1 MRKILLMI
9 LVIVSFQAFGQ
20 NPTNYQYRTVRE
32 RLIAMMTDSGLHFP
46 RYNTT
51 PFSRTGISTHSGQVG
66 IDTINHGAF
75 FLSGDKWRNFGSL
88 SFETKLL
95 NGGIVTWDSVLKFT
109 VSPAVYYING
119 AYNTSSSTSLTLDA
133 AHATLDRIDLIYLD
147 SSGAKKITGTAAA
160 SPAEPNLPP
169 NSIRL
174 TAVQVSATVT
184 SPSLIDTLMIYDENV
199 EWTGAATSVTTDFN
213 GTTNPCHF
221 VKTTDLGA
229 VTSASY
235 IEYTRSSALR
245 ISDYTVLKFYLR
257 LKATFAANT
266 QLQISWRRGGVLKST
281 SLNLA
286 SGNYGYLRSASGC
299 QLITIPMSAF
309 SFLSDSIDAIR
320 FQFTGSNASGCY
332 LDFIQIQSGIIQT
345 QPGQGS
351 RFAVSGE
358 DAVATQ
364 NRYFNGRD
372 TYFFSLDS
380 ILSFA
385 LAARETRFK
394 NIAGSNWLQ
403 YTSAGLN
410 IDPLSTSIPLNFNNI
425 PYNSSAGLVHL
436 AIDTTVTPHRLYRK
450 TASGSTPTLQQVLDA
465 GSTLTST
472 ETILTGSDALQI
484 SGSSTPFL
492 ATSTGSPAASLTVN
506 PANFPLSVPILVLH
520 RTTTGTAPNNIAGGV
535 HYYIENASG
544 IEVIANEIEGVLSD
558 VTNGSET
565 SQLNVFGLNAGARE
579 AFMNI
584 QKDLVRVNNNA
595 DTLATKA
602 YARSV
607 GGSGGGEA
615 NTASNLAGNGI
626 GIWKDKSG
634 VDLRFKRLKAGDGIG
649 ITDNTDSVTI
659 SSTISISNN
668 EPWYQYYLTTT
679 GAITADAY
687 HWAAAGTG
695 ASIANFSS
703 SSIPDGWLH
712 GQIMSTGTTS
722 TGWAYHYAAA
732 TPGTS
737 YGIISI
743 NTSYRYNYGEKI
755 RFEDL
760 SDGTETYTYFTG
772 FIDDVTSFG
781 AVVDG
786 AGFRYAHTDSSG
798 AWIMWTKSNS
808 TLTEDAAATTVAAD
822 TDYELEI
829 TIIGGV
835 AYFYINKTLAG
846 TIGTNVPS
854 GSTRNTTTGNSFEKS
869 AGTTARLAY
878 IEWMAYGKRRN

>member
-109 VSPAVYYING
+109 VSAAVYYING
-119 AYNTSSSTSLTLDA
+119 AYHTSSSTSLTLDA

-147 SSGAKKITGTAAA
+147 SAGAKKITGTAAA

-174 TAVQVSATVT
+174 TAVQVNATVT

-221 VKTTDLGA
+221 IKTTDLGA

>member
-1 MRKILLMI
+1 VTRTSSAASAPSMI
-9 LVIVSFQAFGQ
+9 IDNSGAGTALNVYNNGDTKSLQNLSYPSANNIVVYPLAVINDQAPGAADGAGIGMEFRTSTVSNNSGHANALQGRISYFWEESTDAS
-20 NPTNYQYRTVRE
+20 RTSQVN
-32 RLIAMMTDSGLHFP
+32 LTGID
-46 RYNTT
+46 NTT
-51 PFSRTGISTHSGQVG
+51 
-66 IDTINHGAF
+66 
-75 FLSGDKWRNFGSL
+75 
-88 SFETKLL
+88 
-95 NGGIVTWDSVLKFT
+95 
-109 VSPAVYYING
+109 
-119 AYNTSSSTSLTLDA
+119 
-133 AHATLDRIDLIYLD
+133 
-147 SSGAKKITGTAAA
+147 
-160 SPAEPNLPP
+160 
-169 NSIRL
+169 
-174 TAVQVSATVT
+174 
-184 SPSLIDTLMIYDENV
+184 
-199 EWTGAATSVTTDFN
+199 
-213 GTTNPCHF
+213 
-221 VKTTDLGA
+221 
-229 VTSASY
+229 
-235 IEYTRSSALR
+235 
-245 ISDYTVLKFYLR
+245 
-257 LKATFAANT
+257 
-266 QLQISWRRGGVLKST
+266 
-281 SLNLA
+281 
-286 SGNYGYLRSASGC
+286 
-299 QLITIPMSAF
+299 
-309 SFLSDSIDAIR
+309 
-320 FQFTGSNASGCY
+320 
-332 LDFIQIQSGIIQT
+332 
-345 QPGQGS
+345 
-351 RFAVSGE
+351 
-358 DAVATQ
+358 
-364 NRYFNGRD
+364 
-372 TYFFSLDS
+372 
-380 ILSFA
+380 
-385 LAARETRFK
+385 
-394 NIAGSNWLQ
+394 
-403 YTSAGLN
+403 
-410 IDPLSTSIPLNFNNI
+410 
-425 PYNSSAGLVHL
+425 
-436 AIDTTVTPHRLYRK
+436 
-450 TASGSTPTLQQVLDA
+450 
-465 GSTLTST
+465 T
-472 ETILTGSDALQI
+472 ET
-484 SGSSTPFL
+484 
-492 ATSTGSPAASLTVN
+492 
-506 PANFPLSVPILVLH
+506 
-520 RTTTGTAPNNIAGGV
+520 
-535 HYYIENASG
+535 
-544 IEVIANEIEGVLSD
+544 
-558 VTNGSET
+558 
-565 SQLNVFGLNAGARE
+565 
-579 AFMNI
+579 FMNI

-854 GSTRNTTTGNSFEKS
+854 GYTRNTTTGNSFEKS

>member
-174 TAVQVSATVT
+174 TAVQVNATVT

-221 VKTTDLGA
+221 IKTTDLGA

>member
-147 SSGAKKITGTAAA
+147 SAGAKKITGTAAA